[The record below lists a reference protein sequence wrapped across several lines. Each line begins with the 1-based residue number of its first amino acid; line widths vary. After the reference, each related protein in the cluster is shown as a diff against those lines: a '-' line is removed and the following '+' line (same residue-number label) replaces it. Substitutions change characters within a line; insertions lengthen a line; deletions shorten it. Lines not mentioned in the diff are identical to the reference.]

1 MTGKQPTH
9 TNREIALNITS
20 EVVTMK
26 AYRLTYS
33 LPLRFLYPVI
43 PFVLGMSAVSAQ
55 EALAVELQFSATVEN
70 IEEQLNDNRQFVE
83 DALQSSQ
90 QLLQSLTAINP
101 ETGLPAGYDPD
112 GRSGFSDRVG
122 RTSEAQFEFIENYA
136 ALMQLRTANL
146 FELWADR
153 SEDRA
158 FVFMQTG
165 SLYDVPVAPPVEDVE
180 REPRVSVPPDY
191 FFPGF
196 DVPPSGFFAQ
206 PQYQP

>member
-1 MTGKQPTH
+1 MQT
-9 TNREIALNITS
+9 
-20 EVVTMK
+20 
-26 AYRLTYS
+26 YRQVYLV
-33 LPLRFLYPVI
+33 PLRVI
-43 PFVLGMSAVSAQ
+43 SPIILLILSMSTVSGQ
-55 EALAVELQFSATVEN
+55 EARSVELPFSATVEN

-122 RTSEAQFEFIENYA
+122 RTSEAQSEFIENYA

-180 REPRVSVPPDY
+180 REPLVSVPPDY